1 MARRI
6 LNRKDLR
13 AQAEAA
19 ERSKAGEHDEDE
31 DEEDVEEDDDEAAED
46 EAEDE
51 GEDEGEGDEE
61 DEEAKPKRKKA
72 PAKPK
77 AKAKPRTRTP
87 KVVRLKAMWGVFDN
101 ANKRVAVFDYPRRQ
115 DAENHAAKL
124 ASEKKGGSAV
134 FFVQLVK
141 EPLEEKKEK
150 E

>member
-19 ERSKAGEHDEDE
+19 ERTKGEDHDEDE
-31 DEEDVEEDDDEAAED
+31 DEEDAEEDDEEAVDDEAD
-46 EAEDE
+46 EE
-51 GEDEGEGDEE
+51 EGEGDEE
-61 DEEAKPKRKKA
+61 EEAKPKKKKA
-72 PAKPK
+72 PAKP
-77 AKAKPRTRTP
+77 KAKPRTRTP

-101 ANKRVAVFDYPRRQ
+101 SNKRVAVFDYPRREA
-115 DAENHAAKL
+115 AEAHATKL
-124 ASEKKGGSAV
+124 AADKKGGSAV

>member
-19 ERSKAGEHDEDE
+19 ERSKAEDHDEDE
-31 DEEDVEEDDDEAAED
+31 DEEEAEDDDEEAVED
-46 EAEDE
+46 EADE
-51 GEDEGEGDEE
+51 EDEGEGDEE
-61 DEEAKPKRKKA
+61 DEEAKPKRKKPA
-72 PAKPK
+72 PKPK
-77 AKAKPRTRTP
+77 PKAKPRTRTP

-101 ANKRVAVFDYPRRQ
+101 ANKRVAVFDYPRKH
-115 DAENHAAKL
+115 DAEAHATKL
-124 ASEKKGGSAV
+124 AADKKGGSAV